1 MKKKATGQELLLFLE
16 KSCRESGK
24 LFIPDS
30 PRQEA
35 VADALAEYYDED
47 ILFDAIKHFVKSRTG
62 PFLIFDFAVES
73 KKIIDKV
80 RYEKESINAFKRIV
94 KDTKERMNKDEL

>member
-1 MKKKATGQELLLFLE
+1 MKATGQETVDYF
-16 KSCRESGK
+16 KDCCKKQSK

-35 VADALAEYYDED
+35 VADALSDFYDRE
-47 ILFDAIKHFVKSRTG
+47 ILFTAIDIFVKSRSG

-73 KKIIDKV
+73 KSFTDKV
-80 RYEKESINAFKRIV
+80 VFDTRSNMKFQEILEETRKRMA
-94 KDTKERMNKDEL
+94 E